1 MILLLAGDGPLAR
14 ALQDKL
20 ADVGEEVRIAP
31 ASDDALFNKACGCRA
46 IVYAPA
52 PNLLQGRLRPDPSP
66 DRMRAVLGATNAPGV
81 GLLVVVTPAGY
92 EDEEL
97 ALRKYG
103 VPYVIVRT
111 PPLVEE
117 LETQPALQA
126 RCAVWLPRGRKVA
139 VTSAALAADAIVRAS
154 RDDSLQGATVDAP
167 SESVDAAEV
176 LQRAATR
183 ARRAS
188 VRTVA
193 PVLDAAVRRVGR
205 FFHVPEPAIVTLHG
219 QLAGS

>member
-1 MILLLAGDGPLAR
+1 M
-14 ALQDKL
+14 
-20 ADVGEEVRIAP
+20 
-31 ASDDALFNKACGCRA
+31 
-46 IVYAPA
+46 
-52 PNLLQGRLRPDPSP
+52 
-66 DRMRAVLGATNAPGV
+66 LGATNAPGV